1 VNHCEHCGIEYE
13 GKSYSIGEKLFCCNG
28 CLTVFEILH
37 EHDLADYYKLNSR
50 PGIKPNEQ
58 NEKYAFLTDTSIVSN
73 LLEFE
78 SIEMNVVN
86 LYIPSIHCSSCIWVL
101 ENLQKMHQGI
111 LVSQVNFPKKTT
123 RITYDPEQIDLKN
136 VAEVLSNLAYDPYIS
151 LDDQSKGEQRLS
163 RKLLYQVS
171 IAAFAFG
178 NVMLLSFPEYFQVDE
193 FWLNKYK
200 FVFRY
205 LMLLMSL
212 PVVFYS
218 AQDYFKSAY
227 SGLKHGI
234 LNIDVP
240 ISLGVLVLFL
250 RSIVEVVFD
259 LGSGFFDSLTGL
271 IFFLL
276 LGKVFQQKTY
286 DYLSFERDYKSYFPI
301 GVCYIDQ
308 DGKEC
313 NKSVSELEI
322 GDRIIVRNEELL
334 PADGV
339 LISGQ
344 ALIDYSFVTGESL
357 PVSKS
362 SGDLLYAGGKQK
374 GRALTVEV
382 TASVDNSYLTR
393 LWSNDVF
400 DRSKTKGIKGITDR
414 IAQRFTIA
422 VLTIAFL
429 GGLYWVFYDWAI
441 AINVVSAVLIIA
453 CPCALALSA
462 PFALGNSLRILGT
475 NGMYLKNTNALERLS
490 DLSYL
495 VFDKTGTITSS
506 DHHSFSFSEKEN
518 LSDEKEHLIYSLIRE
533 SNHPLSR
540 KLKSQLEESINSK
553 NTSHEI
559 LNFVEHVGLGLEAR
573 IDGCLIRIGSAKY
586 IGLDNHRTKGSEV
599 HVEISGNYLG
609 FYVLRN
615 SFRNGLS
622 HLILALKDYKIGLIS
637 GDGPGEKEV
646 LKKIFPVGSDLKFKQ
661 SPEDKLNFIK
671 SLQIRGEHVL
681 MLGDGLNDAGALAQA
696 DVGIAIS
703 EDVNVFSPACDGIIS
718 ANKFDLLPNMI
729 LLAKKSMKTVRWSF
743 VLSLSYNVIGLT
755 FALSNNLTPV
765 VAAILMPLS
774 SISVV
779 FFVTVLTSY
788 YAKSLKIKR

>member
-1 VNHCEHCGIEYE
+1 MNHCEHCGIEFE
-13 GKSYSIGEKLFCCNG
+13 GKSYSKEEKLFCCNG
-28 CLTVFEILH
+28 CLTVYEILH
-37 EHDLADYYKLNSR
+37 DHDLAAYYKLNSR
-50 PGIKPNEQ
+50 PGIKPQEQ
-58 NEKYAFLTDTSIVSN
+58 EGKYAFLAEKSIVST

-78 SIEMNVVN
+78 SEEMNVVN

-123 RITYDPEQIDLKN
+123 RITYNPEKIDLRT

-151 LDDQSKGEQRLS
+151 LDDQVKGEQSFS
-163 RKLLYQVS
+163 RRLLYQVS

-193 FWLNKYK
+193 YWLDKYK

-205 LMLLMSL
+205 LMLFMSL

-227 SGLKHGI
+227 SGLKHKI

-240 ISLGVLVLFL
+240 ISLGILVLFI
-250 RSIVEVVFD
+250 RSVIEVVFD

-271 IFFLL
+271 VFFLL

-301 GVCYIDQ
+301 AVCFLDK
-308 DGKEC
+308 DGKEGS
-313 NKSVSELEI
+313 KPVSELKI
-322 GDRIIVRNEELL
+322 GDRIIIRNEELL

-339 LISGQ
+339 LIKGD

-357 PVSKS
+357 PVNKS
-362 SGDLLYAGGKQK
+362 SGDKLFAGGKQK

-382 TASVDNSYLTR
+382 TSSVDNSYLTR

-400 DRSKTKGIKGITDR
+400 DKSKTKGIKGITDR

-429 GGLYWVFYDWAI
+429 GGVYWAFYDWAI

-475 NGMYLKNTNALERLS
+475 QGIYLKNTNVLERLS
-490 DLSYL
+490 GLSYI

-506 DHHSFSFSEKEN
+506 DHNSFRFSEGRGLN
-518 LSDEKEHLIYSLIRE
+518 ADEQWLIYNLIRE

-540 KLKSQLEESINSK
+540 KLKSQLEDQLEA
-553 NTSHEI
+553 TQATFE
-559 LNFVEHVGLGLEAR
+559 LLDFAEHVGLGLEGR
-573 IDGCLIRIGSAKY
+573 VNGHFVRIGSAQY
-586 IGLDNHRTKGSEV
+586 LGLDAHKALGSEV
-599 HVEISGNYLG
+599 HIEIDGTYLG
-609 FYVLRN
+609 FFILRN
-615 SFRNGLS
+615 SFRDGLS
-622 HLILALKDYKIGLIS
+622 QLIKDLKDYKIGLIS
-637 GDGPGEKEV
+637 GDGPSEKYT
-646 LKKIFPVGSDLKFKQ
+646 LKKIFPKGSDLKFKQ
-661 SPEDKLNFIK
+661 SPEDKLHFIK
-671 SLQIRGEHVL
+671 KLQLKEEHV
-681 MLGDGLNDAGALAQA
+681 MMMGDGLNDAGALAQA
-696 DVGIAIS
+696 DVGMAIS

-718 ANKFDLLPNMI
+718 AKKFNLLPNMI
-729 LLAKKSMKTVRWSF
+729 VLAKKSMQTVRWSF
-743 VLSLSYNVIGLT
+743 VLSLTYNSIGLA

-788 YAKSLKIKR
+788 FSKSLKINR